1 LGVSRL
7 CTKVERLNPTGSFKA
22 RELRNHAQAIGQA
35 GSIQLIVDDSM
46 AAMAVSSGTKMSS
59 YSISSGYSLGGVVRI
74 RRSTASTPSPSG

>member
-1 LGVSRL
+1 MGVLRL
-7 CTKVERLNPTGSFKA
+7 CTKAERLNPTGLLKA

-46 AAMAVSSGTKMSS
+46 AASSGTKMSS
-59 YSISSGYSLGGVVRI
+59 SYSMSSGYSLGGVVQI